1 MIELPHKSASVWQ
14 RFFTEN
20 RSLVHRYI
28 VRQIKKA
35 IQEDQPKV
43 CLFVFKGTPD
53 ATWIYRKNYLFML
66 EEALK
71 TFIKEEAY
79 EDAQQV
85 KLIIDQ
91 FYINKLIEETSSE
104 A

>member
-1 MIELPHKSASVWQ
+1 MIELPHKSAAVWQ
-14 RFFTEN
+14 RFFSEN

-35 IQEDQPKV
+35 IQQDQSKV
-43 CLFVFKGTPD
+43 CLFVFKGTSD